1 MTKVITYGTFD
12 LLHQGHINLLRR
24 AKELGDYLIV
34 GITTDNFDLER
45 GKLNTHDS
53 LVERIEAVKKT
64 GYADKIIIEEYHG
77 QKIDDIQKYGADI
90 FAIGSDWEGKFDY
103 LNEFCKV
110 VYLPRT
116 EGISSTQIRNDS
128 RCRKHC
134 KTIHT

>member
-1 MTKVITYGTFD
+1 MTV
-12 LLHQGHINLLRR
+12 L
-24 AKELGDYLIV
+24 
-34 GITTDNFDLER
+34 
-45 GKLNTHDS
+45 S
-53 LVERIEAVKKT
+53 ERIEAVKKT

-116 EGISSTQIRNDS
+116 EGISSTQIRNEQNIRIGIV